1 MEGKKIIAELLDPGG
16 CLHYRKGQKFELT
29 SGFRPDGF
37 CDSGFVAV
45 SGALKMLLKDNKLP
59 GTDNDKILAQCPR
72 PHGAIWEVRLEDV
85 EGSKRL
91 NEEIDKILGKQ

>member
-1 MEGKKIIAELLDPGG
+1 MKGKRIIAELIDPGG

-29 SGFRPDGF
+29 GNSKPAGF
-37 CDSGFVAV
+37 CESGYIGV
-45 SGALKMLLKDNKLP
+45 SEALKRLLGDNKLP
-59 GTDNDKILAQCPR
+59 GAADDRILAQCPR

-85 EGSKRL
+85 EGPKRL